1 MTEKGMRKDKDKI
14 KKKKKTDSW
23 KAAASGQEYIQQVWD
38 LVETSL
44 KDDSDKMPNVSKC
57 FKGKAYTLSNSL
69 RIN

>member
-23 KAAASGQEYIQQVWD
+23 KAAASGQEYTEQVWD

-44 KDDSDKMPNVSKC
+44 K
-57 FKGKAYTLSNSL
+57 
-69 RIN
+69 RWQW